1 LNKAIGTVNLCSFN
15 EHEPTGDFCFTR
27 RCGSVEKTFKM
38 VGNLKKKE
46 RNVSQ
51 EITLQLMAHVEQNPQ
66 DTQRAIA
73 SELGVS
79 LGSVNY
85 CIKALINKGFLKV
98 ENFRKSSNK
107 LGYAY
112 LLTPSGIGEKANLTL
127 SFLKRKQQEYNR
139 LEREIA
145 ELQEEVAKLEERKS
159 S

>member
-1 LNKAIGTVNLCSFN
+1 
-15 EHEPTGDFCFTR
+15 
-27 RCGSVEKTFKM
+27 M

-112 LLTPSGIGEKANLTL
+112 LLTPSGIGEKANLTV
-127 SFLKRKQQEYNR
+127 SFLRRKQQEYNR

-145 ELQEEVAKLEERKS
+145 ELKEEVAKLEERKS

>member
-1 LNKAIGTVNLCSFN
+1 
-15 EHEPTGDFCFTR
+15 
-27 RCGSVEKTFKM
+27 VEKTFKM

-145 ELQEEVAKLEERKS
+145 ELQEEVAKLEEQKS

>member
-1 LNKAIGTVNLCSFN
+1 
-15 EHEPTGDFCFTR
+15 
-27 RCGSVEKTFKM
+27 M

-98 ENFRKSSNK
+98 ENFRKNSNK

-145 ELQEEVAKLEERKS
+145 ELQEEVAKLEEQKS

>member
-1 LNKAIGTVNLCSFN
+1 
-15 EHEPTGDFCFTR
+15 
-27 RCGSVEKTFKM
+27 M

-46 RNVSQ
+46 GNVSQ
-51 EITLQLMAHVEQNPQ
+51 EIALQLMAHVEQNPQ
-66 DTQRAIA
+66 DTQRTIA

-85 CIKALINKGFLKV
+85 CIKALINRGFLKV